1 MGELI
6 VDIVVE
12 NVMHRDMKV
21 ESPALVDTGSSFL
34 TLPMAWK
41 EKLGE
46 FEKNEEMT
54 LELAD
59 QHTAQG
65 ILCGPV
71 RVTIDGFEPVFTEV
85 MFMEMAER
93 EGRYEPLIGCIP
105 LETGRLAVDLDSH
118 TLVSLKRAR
127 VK

>member
-12 NVMHRDMKV
+12 NVMDRTKQV
-21 ESPALVDTGSSFL
+21 ASPVLVDTGSSFL

-41 EKLGE
+41 EELGE
-46 FEKNEEMT
+46 FEKNQRMT

-59 QHTAQG
+59 QHTAPG
-65 ILCGPV
+65 VLCGPV
-71 RVTIDGFEPVFTEV
+71 KVTIGEFEPVYTEV
-85 MFMEMAER
+85 MFVDMVER
-93 EGRYEPLIGCIP
+93 DGRYEPLIGCIP

-118 TLVSLKRAR
+118 TLVSRKWAR